1 MALLT
6 ARAAAERLGIGYS
19 TLKQWIRL
27 GKVRTTQ
34 TAGGHHRLAEA
45 EVDRILA
52 HHSPDA
58 PAAVRSGD
66 QPAGLIVALS
76 GRNQLRGFVEEV
88 RIDGLLGQVRLRI
101 GDQRLTA
108 IITSDALSVLKL
120 RRGDSALAIVKATEV
135 MIAREADTLGVPV
148 ARRRRGR

>member
-6 ARAAAERLGIGYS
+6 ARVAAERMGIGYS

-27 GKVRTTQ
+27 GKIRTTQ
-34 TAGGHHRLAEA
+34 TAGGHHRLSEA

-52 HHSPDA
+52 YHTPSTPEQKRIANDR
-58 PAAVRSGD
+58 PT
-66 QPAGLIVALS
+66 GLIVTLS

-135 MIAREADTLGVPV
+135 MIAREAEAPEVPI
-148 ARRRRGR
+148 RRRRRR